1 MNVQVV
7 LILNVLIYQN
17 SRYCKLT
24 MYKIVLLVCFFLL
37 STINQ
42 ISAQKTIEFN
52 LGITSGNND
61 FKLTVNDSLILA
73 VDYSGADA
81 FLIHIKNR
89 SVDSINPKTSYPGFN
104 YMPVS
109 AQLYKNRILFV
120 NGGPW
125 GFTISMNNNDV
136 QILDRFFY
144 SPNPIIALEDKD
156 YFLGFHAGLKH
167 NKPALVKYDYNGI
180 VLDTTYYFDFRLHNI
195 LSRLGDYSFVNLG
208 NKILF
213 VNPLENIIYIFNL
226 EGEFIKKSSLAFKKW
241 RKIQSDVKNEDDM
254 EGIFRKLQNSTS
266 LINAQKLNKENDIIV
281 EYYDTNFKNYIH
293 CIIKTEDF
301 KTKVCFE
308 TDIRIIG
315 ALNNYLFY
323 LSEEND
329 STFIVGKHLSEFL
342 NQ

>member
-1 MNVQVV
+1 
-7 LILNVLIYQN
+7 
-17 SRYCKLT
+17 
-24 MYKIVLLVCFFLL
+24 MYKILLFICLFFFG
-37 STINQ
+37 IIDQ
-42 ISAQKTIEFN
+42 ISAQKTIKYN
-52 LGITSGNND
+52 LGITSGNNY
-61 FKLTVNDSLILA
+61 FKLTTNDSLILA

-81 FLIHIKNR
+81 YLIHIKNR
-89 SVDSINPKTSYPGFN
+89 TIDSINPKTSYPGFN

-144 SPNPIIALEDKD
+144 SPDPIISLEDKD
-156 YFLGFHAGLKH
+156 YFLGFHAGSKH

-208 NKILF
+208 NIIVF

-226 EGEFIKKSSLAFKKW
+226 DGKYIKKSSLTFKKW
-241 RKIQSDVKNEDDM
+241 RKIQSDVNNEDDM
-254 EGIFRKLQNSTS
+254 EGIIRKLQNSTS
-266 LINAQKLNKENDIIV
+266 LINAQKLNKKNDIIV
-281 EYYDTNFKNYIH
+281 EYYYKNFKNFNH
-293 CIIKTEDF
+293 CINNTEDF
-301 KTKVCFE
+301 ITKVCFE

-315 ALNNYLFY
+315 SLNNYLFY
-323 LSEEND
+323 LSEDND
-329 STFIVGKHLSEFL
+329 STFIIGKHINEFL